1 MSDDLSIILTAGLV
15 ATATGLLGPFLVLRR
30 VALTSD
36 AVSHAVLP
44 GIVVVWLLFHTRA
57 PLPVIGGAAA
67 FAIICV
73 LAIDALKSTDLVKG
87 DAAIALVFPAL
98 FALGVLGI
106 TKYASGIHLDLDSTI
121 YGEIAF
127 SPFSTITIGGMEI
140 ARSIVLLSGVALLNV
155 ALIALL
161 WKEFKATTFDPEFSR
176 TIGIPP
182 KLLSRLLLIAVA
194 ITAVTAFESVGA
206 ILVVTLLI
214 VPAAT
219 AYLLTDRLW
228 VMIAATL
235 AIGWLSAV
243 AGYGTAVQLDASIAG
258 AMGLV
263 AAVCFAVA
271 LFASPH
277 YGLIARTLQRR
288 SRKRAVRRELA
299 ASTAPEPGT
308 SPAT

>member
-1 MSDDLSIILTAGLV
+1 MSDDLAIILTAGLV

-73 LAIDALKSTDLVKG
+73 LAIDALKSTGLVKG

-106 TKYASGIHLDLDSTI
+106 TGYASGIHLDLDSTI

-127 SPFSTITIGGMEI
+127 APFSTVAIGGIEI
-140 ARSIVLLSGVALLNV
+140 ARSIVLLDAVALLNV
-155 ALIALL
+155 MLIVAL

-182 KLLSRLLLIAVA
+182 ALLSRLLLIAVA
-194 ITAVTAFESVGA
+194 ITAITAFESVGA
-206 ILVVTLLI
+206 ILVVTMLI

-235 AIGWLSAV
+235 AVGWLSAV
-243 AGYGTAVQLDASIAG
+243 VGYGAAVRVDASIAG

-263 AAVCFAVA
+263 ASLCFVI
-271 LFASPH
+271 
-277 YGLIARTLQRR
+277 GLIASPRYGLLARAIQRR
-288 SRKRAVRRELA
+288 SRRRTMGRALARPREQSSDA
-299 ASTAPEPGT
+299 VIS
-308 SPAT
+308 